1 MSHLKKENGL
11 ENQIFKWGTKRGV
24 GRLNKEIQF
33 YESFTYDGVK
43 YCLHDCVCF
52 YREGDSGANIGK
64 LVQIFETAA
73 HERMV
78 RAVWFFCPKDIRNFL
93 GDYKPNRNELFLA
106 SGKGKGLSNVNRVE
120 SIVGKCNVVC
130 ASNDHR
136 NHQAS
141 EQQLEMADYI
151 FYRSFD
157 VGTCSISESF
167 ADQICGFKVEL
178 FFNKRRNQ
186 MLGNPGTLEPKVK
199 ELTGKSVVL
208 EKMNRH
214 AVKDGKLG
222 RSSPVVKESKTRTNV
237 DDKQHFSNKPYKSKF
252 SEDPWPPN
260 ASCTRPY
267 KKRKLLGEKGGQ
279 ISDEVGFGFR
289 QDSGVKT
296 VNKSV
301 QVTRNQDPRQG
312 KELEEIRNQLKK
324 KCNK

>member
-1 MSHLKKENGL
+1 
-11 ENQIFKWGTKRGV
+11 
-24 GRLNKEIQF
+24 
-33 YESFTYDGVK
+33 
-43 YCLHDCVCF
+43 
-52 YREGDSGANIGK
+52 
-64 LVQIFETAA
+64 
-73 HERMV
+73 
-78 RAVWFFCPKDIRNFL
+78 
-93 GDYKPNRNELFLA
+93 
-106 SGKGKGLSNVNRVE
+106 
-120 SIVGKCNVVC
+120 
-130 ASNDHR
+130 
-136 NHQAS
+136 
-141 EQQLEMADYI
+141 
-151 FYRSFD
+151 
-157 VGTCSISESF
+157 
-167 ADQICGFKVEL
+167 
-178 FFNKRRNQ
+178 

-267 KKRKLLGEKGGQ
+267 KKRKLLGEKAGQ

-301 QVTRNQDPRQG
+301 QVTRNLDPVSTHKVFYSFLRSRDHYPV
-312 KELEEIRNQLKK
+312 KFLWYIRMLLRSQYASVFQSTKK
-324 KCNK
+324 KKN